1 MVNAKSQASGIP
13 SLQAMLSAFV
23 LATTIVSCVAGYYVL
38 TQRVESF
45 QRAGLARAV
54 QTRVTGAQVALGQA
68 LQGEWVR
75 LRNAAKQVSL
85 LTPIEIQRRL
95 NAMTDAGSVS
105 WAGFA
110 RSDGTVLAASNGLL
124 VNVDVS
130 SRPWFQRGL
139 EGNFAGDVHE
149 AVLLASKLPQQTR
162 DEPLRFL
169 DMATPIVGAGGV
181 TEGVLGVHLDF
192 AWARRIVQQMAD
204 ALQVDLFIVNS
215 AGQTVMATVDGRF
228 GALDLPSYRAARAG
242 NASVNVEQWPDGR
255 TYYTATLP
263 ERTVDDLPRFGW
275 SVIARIDASGALS
288 GSQDFSRQLIEALV
302 VYAIAIILL
311 TTLFI
316 AIFIR
321 PFGRLAR
328 NAMSVAEGSDTYP
341 FESRRTRE
349 LAMMSAALSRLQAD
363 RRADDH

>member
-1 MVNAKSQASGIP
+1 MAHAKWRASRIP
-13 SLQAMLSAFV
+13 SLQSILSTFV
-23 LATTIVSCVAGYYVL
+23 LATTLLSCGVGYYLL
-38 TQRVESF
+38 TQRVDAF

-68 LQGEWVR
+68 LHGEWVR
-75 LRNAAKQVSL
+75 LRNTAKQVSL
-85 LTPIEIQRRL
+85 LTPVEVQHRL

-105 WAGFA
+105 WAGYA

-130 SRPWFQRGL
+130 SRQWFQRGL
-139 EGNFAGDVHE
+139 DGNFAGDVHE
-149 AVLLASKLPQQTR
+149 AVLLASKLPQPPR

-169 DMATPIVGAGGV
+169 DMATPIVEAGGV
-181 TEGVLGVHLDF
+181 TRGVLGVHLDF
-192 AWARRIVQQMAD
+192 AWARALVQQMAD

-215 AGQTVMATVDGRF
+215 SGQTVMATVRGSF
-228 GALDLPSYRAARAG
+228 GALDLPSYRAARTG
-242 NASVNVEQWPDGR
+242 NASVNVERWPDGR
-255 TYYTATLP
+255 TYFTATLP

-275 SVIARIDASGALS
+275 SVIARIDASGALID
-288 GSQDFSRQLIEALV
+288 SQDFSRQLIKALF
-302 VYAIAIILL
+302 VYAAAIILL
-311 TTLFI
+311 TTMFI

-321 PFGRLAR
+321 PFARLAR
-328 NAMSVAEGSDTYP
+328 NAMSVSEGSDSYP

-363 RRADDH
+363 RRTDDH

>member
-1 MVNAKSQASGIP
+1 MGKKKLSADVAP
-13 SLQAMLSAFV
+13 SLQVILSGFV
-23 LATTIVSCVAGYYVL
+23 LATTVLSCVAGYYVL

-85 LTPIEIQRRL
+85 LTPIEIQHRL

-192 AWARRIVQQMAD
+192 TWARRIVQQMAD